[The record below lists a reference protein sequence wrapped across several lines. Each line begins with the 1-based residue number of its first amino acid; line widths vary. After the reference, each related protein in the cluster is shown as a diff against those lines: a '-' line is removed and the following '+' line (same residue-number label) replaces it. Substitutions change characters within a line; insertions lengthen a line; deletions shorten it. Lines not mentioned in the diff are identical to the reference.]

1 MDTTRDSVKTF
12 SELSDE
18 TWEQFVD
25 INNRVQSHEG
35 SWGKTQ
41 GGETDENGVIQMPYS
56 APDPLISEFV
66 AFMYENELVVSF
78 DWSAW
83 DEGREWYKNSNESK
97 YEALDIPT
105 ALKLL
110 TAVMRNDR
118 FSEGALV
125 SAFESGDFPKII
137 NKLVELRGK

>member
-1 MDTTRDSVKTF
+1 MDATEESVKAF

-41 GGETDENGVIQMPYS
+41 GGETDEKGVIQMPYS
-56 APDPLISEFV
+56 VPDPLVSEFV
-66 AFMYENELVVSF
+66 TFMYVYELVVSF

-118 FSEGALV
+118 FNEGALV

>member
-56 APDPLISEFV
+56 VPDPLVSEFV

-83 DEGREWYKNSNESK
+83 NEGREWYKNNSESK
-97 YEALDIPT
+97 YETLDIPT

-118 FSEGALV
+118 FSDGALV
-125 SAFESGDFPKII
+125 GAFESGEFPKLI
-137 NKLVELRGK
+137 NTLVGLRGK

>member
-1 MDTTRDSVKTF
+1 MDATEESVKAF

-56 APDPLISEFV
+56 VPDPLVSEFV
-66 AFMYENELVVSF
+66 TFMYENELVVSF

-118 FSEGALV
+118 FNEGALV

>member
-1 MDTTRDSVKTF
+1 MDTTRDSVNSF

-56 APDPLISEFV
+56 VPDPLVSEFV
-66 AFMYENELVVSF
+66 TFMYENELVVSF

-118 FSEGALV
+118 FNEGALV

>member
-1 MDTTRDSVKTF
+1 
-12 SELSDE
+12 
-18 TWEQFVD
+18 
-25 INNRVQSHEG
+25 
-35 SWGKTQ
+35 
-41 GGETDENGVIQMPYS
+41 
-56 APDPLISEFV
+56 
-66 AFMYENELVVSF
+66 MYENELVVSF

-118 FSEGALV
+118 FNEGALV